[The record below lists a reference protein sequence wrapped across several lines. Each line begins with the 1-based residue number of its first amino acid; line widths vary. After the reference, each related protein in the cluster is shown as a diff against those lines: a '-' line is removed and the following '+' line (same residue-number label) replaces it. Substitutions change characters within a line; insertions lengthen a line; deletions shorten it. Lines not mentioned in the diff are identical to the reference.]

1 MVQSPHM
8 SGRSILVVDDKA
20 EVRQLLKTALEDAGY
35 VVATAANGAEALAR
49 QRQSPAQVVIT
60 DLFMPDIDGFETI
73 QALRASFPATRI
85 VAISGDSERTRHEY
99 LQAAQ
104 LIGVDA
110 TLRKPI
116 SIDALLQT
124 LESLR

>member
-1 MVQSPHM
+1 MQ
-8 SGRSILVVDDKA
+8 GRSVLVVDDKA
-20 EVRQLLKTALEDAGY
+20 GVRELLNTALEDAGY
-35 VVATAANGAEALAR
+35 VVATAANGAEALAC
-49 QRQSPAQVVIT
+49 QRQSPAHVVIT

-85 VAISGDSERTRHEY
+85 VAISGDSERTRREY
-99 LQAAQ
+99 LQTAE

-116 SIDALLQT
+116 SIDVLLQT